1 MSTMVSIL
9 DVLTGTGYTTQ
20 FKATEKG
27 LLSLTTKKLYHPKE
41 VRINHFY
48 RFEGE
53 SNPDDSSIVYAIETN
68 SGEKGTLIDAY
79 GAYTDSSI
87 SDFIEQVKQ
96 IHK

>member
-9 DVLTGTGYTTQ
+9 EVLGGTGYTTQ

-27 LLSLTTKKLYHPKE
+27 ITSMENEKSYKPEDVK
-41 VRINHFY
+41 INHFY

-53 SNPDDSSIVYAIETN
+53 SNPDDSSIVYAIETKD
-68 SGEKGTLIDAY
+68 GQKGTLIDSY
-79 GAYTDSSI
+79 GMYNDPLVTA
-87 SDFIEQVKQ
+87 FINKVKS